1 VHVLVGAGVE
11 DPALLER
18 SDELSALEAA
28 LAGATGQRRG
38 RVVLVRGEAG
48 IGKTLLLRRFCE
60 EVSARVLWA
69 ACDPLFT
76 PRPLGPLLD
85 VARDAG
91 PELQACLEQSAPP
104 HDVAAVLLDEL
115 AGPAPNVLVIEDLHW
130 ADEATFDVV
139 RLVAR
144 RIERVPALLVVSY
157 RDEQVH
163 RTHPLRLLLGELDGA
178 ERLDLAALSPE
189 AVATLAEPA
198 GLDAR
203 ELYRRTEGNPFFVTE
218 VVAAGG

>member
-48 IGKTLLLRRFCE
+48 IGQTLLLRRFCE

-163 RTHPLRLLLGELDGA
+163 RTHPLRLLLGELGGA
-178 ERLDLAALSPE
+178 ERLELAALSPE

>member
-28 LAGATGQRRG
+28 LAGAAVRRRG

-76 PRPLGPLLD
+76 PRPRRRSSP
-85 VARDAG
+85 A
-91 PELQACLEQSAPP
+91 ACASS
-104 HDVAAVLLDEL
+104 
-115 AGPAPNVLVIEDLHW
+115 
-130 ADEATFDVV
+130 
-139 RLVAR
+139 RSSR
-144 RIERVPALLVVSY
+144 C
-157 RDEQVH
+157 
-163 RTHPLRLLLGELDGA
+163 
-178 ERLDLAALSPE
+178 SPR
-189 AVATLAEPA
+189 A
-198 GLDAR
+198 
-203 ELYRRTEGNPFFVTE
+203 
-218 VVAAGG
+218 